1 MRMLGLLRSRIKG
14 KRWGESPL
22 NQYTKEGNIMEKRQ
36 IELMEKIAQ
45 EALQALSKG
54 AVSNEKI
61 GNTIWSATNNI
72 KVFIELIEKS
82 QSKGGEKLSKL

>member
-1 MRMLGLLRSRIKG
+1 
-14 KRWGESPL
+14 
-22 NQYTKEGNIMEKRQ
+22 MEKRQ

-54 AVSNEKI
+54 AVSNEKL
-61 GNTIWSATNNI
+61 NDVIWSAANNI

-82 QSKGGEKLSKL
+82 QQRGSK